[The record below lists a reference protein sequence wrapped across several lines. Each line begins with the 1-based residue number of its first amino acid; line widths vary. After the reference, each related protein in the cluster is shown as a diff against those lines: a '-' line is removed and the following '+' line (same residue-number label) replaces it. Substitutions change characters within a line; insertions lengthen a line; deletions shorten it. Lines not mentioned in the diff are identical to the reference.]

1 MQSVYVAGIGM
12 TKFGKDPR
20 ALAEICHD
28 AAQMALTSSEIQEV
42 EAIYIGVM
50 NPEEFTG
57 DSNIASHIADALG
70 LTGIP
75 AVRIETASSAGA
87 AAIQAGFQAVAS
99 GYYHRVLVLG
109 GEKMTHLSTS
119 ATTRVLAGVIDKEE
133 RQCGATM
140 PALAAMITEK
150 YRERFNLSQSRL
162 ETMLCAVALKNHG
175 NGSRN
180 PMAQFQKPITRETY
194 LASKYVATPLRLYDC
209 SPITDGAAAVVL
221 TSDKTDVRL
230 AGVGQ
235 GTGPLSLRGREIFT
249 SFPATR
255 MAAARAYQMAET
267 SPQGI
272 DFAEVHDAFTPF
284 EIITTED
291 LGFFVSGKGGD
302 AVLEGVT
309 AAEGRLPVNPSGG
322 LKARGHPVGASG
334 LAQIVEVVKRLRG
347 ESGSKRQFNRGLT
360 QSTGGL
366 ASNNFVT
373 ILERTDAS
381 LPRTPGFPQPA
392 RQIAKSR
399 PATTSM
405 SNEGVIE
412 TFTILYVTPDGFLPP
427 LALALIRGQNGQL
440 IMAQGEES
448 KHLRIGREVY
458 LKRTEDYYLFT
469 LKGRFRMVQDS
480 LKRNLWQRARG
491 LVKKP
496 MPASGKV

>member
-1 MQSVYVAGIGM
+1 
-12 TKFGKDPR
+12 
-20 ALAEICHD
+20 
-28 AAQMALTSSEIQEV
+28 
-42 EAIYIGVM
+42 
-50 NPEEFTG
+50 
-57 DSNIASHIADALG
+57 LG
-70 LTGIP
+70 
-75 AVRIETASSAGA
+75 
-87 AAIQAGFQAVAS
+87 
-99 GYYHRVLVLG
+99 
-109 GEKMTHLSTS
+109 
-119 ATTRVLAGVIDKEE
+119 
-133 RQCGATM
+133 
-140 PALAAMITEK
+140 
-150 YRERFNLSQSRL
+150 
-162 ETMLCAVALKNHG
+162 
-175 NGSRN
+175 
-180 PMAQFQKPITRETY
+180 
-194 LASKYVATPLRLYDC
+194 SKYVATPLRLYDC

-221 TSDKTDVRL
+221 TGEKTDVRL
-230 AGVGQ
+230 AGIGQ

-291 LGFFVSGKGGD
+291 LGFFLPGKGGD

-309 AAEGRLPVNPSGG
+309 AFDGRLPVNPSGG

-381 LPRTPGFPQPA
+381 LPRTPGFPQPS
-392 RQIAKSR
+392 RQLAKSR
-399 PATTSM
+399 PATMPM

-427 LALALIRGQNGQL
+427 LALALVREQNGRL
-440 IMAQGEES
+440 ILAQGEES
-448 KHLRIGREVY
+448 KHLKIGREVY

-469 LKGRFRMVQDS
+469 VKGRFKMVQDS
-480 LKRNLWQRARG
+480 LKRNLWQRARA
-491 LVKKP
+491 LVRKP
-496 MPASGKV
+496 LPAGGKL

>member
-1 MQSVYVAGIGM
+1 MQSVYIAGIGM

-20 ALAEICHD
+20 SLAEICHE
-28 AAQMALTSSEIQEV
+28 AAQTALTSSEIQEV
-42 EAIYIGVM
+42 DAIYIGVM

-99 GYYHRVLVLG
+99 GYYRRVLILG

-150 YRERFNLSQSRL
+150 YREKFNLSQSRL

-175 NGSRN
+175 NGAHN
-180 PMAQFQKPITRETY
+180 PMAQFQKAISRETY

-221 TSDKTDVRL
+221 TSEKTDVRL

-272 DFAEVHDAFTPF
+272 EFAEVHDAFTPF

-291 LGFFVSGKGGD
+291 LGFFAPGKGGD

-309 AAEGRLPVNPSGG
+309 AIDGRLPVNPSGG

-334 LAQIVEVVKRLRG
+334 LAQIVEAVKRLRG

-381 LPRTPGFPQPA
+381 LPRTSGFPQPA
-392 RQIAKSR
+392 RQVAKSR
-399 PATTSM
+399 PAKMPM
-405 SNEGVIE
+405 SNEGLIE

-427 LALALIRGQNGQL
+427 LALALVREQNGRL
-440 IMAQGEES
+440 ILAQGEES
-448 KHLRIGREVY
+448 KHLKIGREVY

-469 LKGRFRMVQDS
+469 LKGRFKMVQDS
-480 LKRNLWQRARG
+480 LKRNLWQRARA
-491 LVKKP
+491 LVRKP
-496 MPASGKV
+496 IPADGKL